1 MLSEG
6 KLLQLVDSFLKAYMY
21 ICVFYTRAC
30 ARTVRACAHRNGRGN
45 FISHD
50 QSYRSMPV
58 N

>member
-6 KLLQLVDSFLKAYMY
+6 KLLQLVDSLKKAYMY
-21 ICVFYTRAC
+21 VRVFYTRAC
-30 ARTVRACAHRNGRGN
+30 ARTVRVCAHRNGRGN